1 LIYYILDPGVAPLKS
16 MLWDFFC
23 AKIQFIMAVISTSQF
38 KRGIY
43 IIFQDEPH
51 MIVDTSFV
59 SPGKGSAFYRTK
71 LKNLYTGRMIEYT
84 YKSGEKVE
92 EVLVETHEA
101 EYSYFDGSNYVFIEP
116 RTFEQYM
123 VPVEI
128 VGDDKVYLKEG
139 LLYRIKFYEET
150 PVGISLPKTI
160 AYTVV
165 EAENSVKGDT
175 ATNATKQ
182 AVLDTGLKVQV
193 PLFIKMGEEILV
205 NTETG
210 LYLSR
215 KN

>member
-1 LIYYILDPGVAPLKS
+1 MIYYILDPGVAPLKS

-23 AKIQFIMAVISTSQF
+23 GKITPMGVISTSQF

-43 IIFQDEPH
+43 ILFQNEPH
-51 MIVDTSFV
+51 LIVDTSFV

-71 LKNLYTGRMIEYT
+71 LKNLYSGRVVEYT

-92 EVLVETHEA
+92 EVMVDTHEA
-101 EYSYFDGSNYVFIEP
+101 EYSYFDGTSYVFIEP
-116 RTFEQYM
+116 RTFEQYS

-128 VGDDKVYLKEG
+128 IGDDKVYLKEG
-139 LLYRIKFYEET
+139 LLYRIKFYDEN

-160 AYTVV
+160 AFKIV
-165 EAENSVKGDT
+165 EAENSIKGDT

-182 AVLDTGLKVQV
+182 AILDTGLKVLV
-193 PLFIKMGEEILV
+193 PLFIKTGEEILV

-210 LYLSR
+210 QYLSR
-215 KN
+215 K

>member
-1 LIYYILDPGVAPLKS
+1 MG
-16 MLWDFFC
+16 
-23 AKIQFIMAVISTSQF
+23 VISTSQF
-38 KRGIY
+38 KKGIY
-43 IIFQDEPH
+43 IIFQDDPC
-51 MIVDTSFV
+51 MIMDTAFV

-71 LKNLYTGRMIEYT
+71 LKNLYTGRVVEYT

-116 RTFEQYM
+116 RSFEQYS

-128 VGDDKVYLKEG
+128 IADDKVYLKEG
-139 LLYRIKFYEET
+139 LLYRIKFYEDN

-160 AYTVV
+160 AFKIT
-165 EAENSVKGDT
+165 ETENSVKGDT

-182 AVLDTGLKVQV
+182 AILDTGMKVQV
-193 PLFIKMGEEILV
+193 PLFIKAGEEILV

-210 LYLSR
+210 AYLSR
-215 KN
+215 S

>member
-1 LIYYILDPGVAPLKS
+1 LIYCYLDPGVAPLKS

-23 AKIQFIMAVISTSQF
+23 GKIRSMGVISTSQF

-43 IIFQDEPH
+43 ILFQEEPH

-71 LKNLYTGRMIEYT
+71 LKNLYSGRIVEYT

-92 EVLVETHEA
+92 EVMVDTHEA
-101 EYSYFDGSNYVFIEP
+101 EYSFFDGTSYVFIEP
-116 RTFEQYM
+116 RTFEQYS
-123 VPVEI
+123 VPTEI
-128 VGDDKVYLKEG
+128 MGDDKVYLKEG
-139 LLYRIKFYEET
+139 LLYRIKFYEEN

-160 AYTVV
+160 AFKII
-165 EAENSVKGDT
+165 EAENSIKGDT

-182 AVLDTGLKVQV
+182 AILDTGLKVLV
-193 PLFIKMGEEILV
+193 PLFIKAGEEILV

-210 LYLSR
+210 QYLSR
-215 KN
+215 K

>member
-1 LIYYILDPGVAPLKS
+1 
-16 MLWDFFC
+16 
-23 AKIQFIMAVISTSQF
+23 MAVISTSQF

-51 MIVDTSFV
+51 MIVDMSFV

-71 LKNLYTGRMIEYT
+71 IKNLYTGRMLDYT

-116 RTFEQYM
+116 RTFEQYA
-123 VPVEI
+123 VPVDI
-128 VGDDKVYLKEG
+128 VGEDKVYLKEG
-139 LLYRIKFYEET
+139 LLYRIKFYEEI

-160 AYTVV
+160 SYKVI

-182 AVLDTGLKVQV
+182 VVLDTGLKVQV
-193 PLFIKMGEEILV
+193 PLFIKTGEEILV
-205 NTETG
+205 STETG
-210 LYLSR
+210 AYLSR
-215 KN
+215 K